1 MNAPKPIIT
10 LAAALALSCLCTACG
25 GREARLA
32 EHLQKGRDFYAAGDT
47 DKALV
52 ELKNVLQIDPK
63 TAEPYLIIGKVEEQ
77 RGNPQKAFG
86 NYLRASELD
95 PANVEVLTR
104 LGRLYLFGGDTKN
117 ASTMID
123 GVLAKRPDDPAALT
137 VKVALLARSG
147 DLAGAIATGESVIRL
162 SPNHVD
168 AYGAL
173 AGVYGSQGKSDAA
186 VALFEQGI
194 KANPKSLDLRVVLA
208 NLFIQMKAQDKAIE
222 QFRDLIALDP
232 KRLEFSVSLA
242 RLYAGQNDPGAGE
255 KVLREAILV
264 APDDPQRK
272 MALSEFLLA
281 IGQPDKA
288 EKELVAAIDASPDA
302 HVLRFGLASLHL
314 AAGSV
319 EKAERDYMEVMK
331 RANLA
336 PDGLRAR
343 SALASVRM
351 GQERTAEAE
360 SLLVE
365 VLKET
370 PRDNAALLLRGQ
382 MALARGDAP
391 SAIADFRAVTKDQPE
406 SLDLMRRLAQAHLAN
421 REPQLAVETI
431 GRATA
436 VRPGD
441 PQARLLV
448 AEVKA
453 SSGDRQGALDEI
465 EAALKLDPNHA
476 GALIRKADMEVALKK
491 DGEAEKTL
499 SKLAELHPED
509 PQVPYRKGMLL
520 FGQGKLPGAERE
532 FQRALALRPGAIEPL
547 TALSNVYIARQQSDK
562 AVELLERT
570 LAQKPRQFA
579 IEVLLGRVHERA
591 GRLGPAEASLRKAA
605 EDAPGVEVVHQ
616 ELAAFFERQG
626 NSNKAEEVLKAAL
639 GSLPQSVGLR
649 MRLADV
655 QRKAGSIDLAIAQY
669 EEILKVRPGNDAAA
683 NNLASLLLDERSD
696 KASRDRALTLAT
708 RFKTS
713 ANVAYQDTL
722 GWAHARAGK
731 LDEALVLL
739 RKVAEAAPNV
749 PVFQYHLG
757 AALLQK
763 GDRVE
768 ARPVLQRAASAK
780 EDFPGKRDAISLLEQ
795 T

>member
-1 MNAPKPIIT
+1 MNLHR
-10 LAAALALSCLCTACG
+10 LAFAVLSALAVSGFLTACG
-25 GREARLA
+25 GKEARLA
-32 EHLQKGRDFYAAGDT
+32 EHLQKGRDFYAAGNT
-47 DKALV
+47 EKALV

-63 TAEPYLIIGKVEEQ
+63 TAEPYLIIGKLEEQ
-77 RGNPQKAFG
+77 RGNLQKAFG

-95 PANVEVLTR
+95 PENTEVLTR
-104 LGRLYLFGGDTKN
+104 LGKLYLFGGDMKN
-117 ASTMID
+117 AIARID
-123 GVLAKRPDDPAALT
+123 EVLAKRPDDPAALT
-137 VKVALLARSG
+137 VKVALLARNG
-147 DLAGAIATGESVIRL
+147 DVAGAIATGEKVIRL

-173 AGVYGSQGKSDAA
+173 AGVYNSQGKPDAA

-208 NLFIQMKAQDKAIE
+208 DLFIQTKAQVKAIE
-222 QFRDLIALDP
+222 QFRDLIGLDP

-242 RLYAGQNDPGAGE
+242 RLYVGENDPGAGE

-281 IGQPDKA
+281 IGQRDKA
-288 EKELVAAIDASPDA
+288 EKELVAAIEANPEA
-302 HVLRFGLASLHL
+302 YVLRFGLASLHL

-319 EKAERDYMEVMK
+319 ENAEGDYIEIIK
-331 RANLA
+331 RAKLA

-343 SALASVRM
+343 VALASVRVE
-351 GQERTAEAE
+351 QERTAEAE
-360 SLLVE
+360 SLLAE

-382 MALARGDAP
+382 MALARGDTP

-406 SLDLMRRLAQAHLAN
+406 SLEVMMRLAQAHVSN

-431 GRATA
+431 GRAKS

-453 SSGDRQGALDEI
+453 STGDRQGALSEV

-476 GALIRKADMEVALKK
+476 GALMRKADLEGALKK
-491 DGEAEKTL
+491 EGEAEKTL
-499 SKLAELHPED
+499 SKLGELHPED

-520 FGQGKLPGAERE
+520 LGQGRLPGAESD
-532 FQRALALRPGAIEPL
+532 FHRALALRPGAIEPL
-547 TALSNVYIARQQSDK
+547 TALSNVYFAQQQPDK
-562 AVELLERT
+562 AVKLLEHT

-591 GRLGPAEASLRKAA
+591 GRLAPAEASLRKAV
-605 EDAPGVEVVHQ
+605 EDAPEAEVVHQ

-626 NSNKAEEVLKAAL
+626 NANMAVEILNSAL
-639 GSLPQSVGLR
+639 ASMPQSVGLR
-649 MRLADV
+649 MRLADL
-655 QRKAGSIDLAIAQY
+655 QRKAGSMDLAIAQY

-683 NNLASLLLDERSD
+683 NNLASLLLDEHRD
-696 KASRDRALTLAT
+696 KVSFDRALTLTT

-731 LDEALVLL
+731 LDEALPLL
-739 RKVAEAAPNV
+739 RRVAEVAPDV

-757 AALLQK
+757 AALFQK

-768 ARPVLQRAASAK
+768 AKLALQRAANAK
-780 EDFPGKRDAISLLEQ
+780 EDFPGKRDAKSLLEQ